1 MSFRIEK
8 KLFVIPEKK
17 LTFLEWLINSGGI
30 KIFSDRE
37 VSSIYFD
44 NENFQMFKESEE
56 GIVPRKKIRIRSYNL
71 FKEPEDTE
79 LLETKISS
87 SEGRF
92 KQSNSIKNYAD
103 FIKFGIFDKQYGACS
118 PKLRVNYKRSYYKVK
133 NLRLTYDRNIKYY
146 KFNSS
151 KIESVNA
158 ICDDFI
164 SVELKSTSINLE
176 NYILKNFPFST
187 VRFSKYCR
195 GISKAFKNII
205 D

>member
-8 KLFVIPEKK
+8 KLFIVPEKK
-17 LTFLEWLINSGGI
+17 LIFLEWLNNSGGT
-30 KIFSDRE
+30 KIFSDRD

-71 FKEPEDTE
+71 FKKLEGTE

-87 SEGRF
+87 SEGRY
-92 KQSNSIKNYAD
+92 KQSNSIENYKD
-103 FIKFGIFDKQYGACS
+103 LIKFGIFDKQYGACS
-118 PKLRVNYKRSYYKVK
+118 AKLMVNYKRSYYKVK
-133 NLRLTYDRNIKYY
+133 NLRLTYDRDIKYY
-146 KFNSS
+146 KYNSS
-151 KIESVNA
+151 KIESRNE
-158 ICDDFI
+158 ISDDFI
-164 SVELKSTSINLE
+164 SVELKSTSTNLE

-195 GISKAFKNII
+195 GINMVFKNLVN
-205 D
+205 

>member
-17 LTFLEWLINSGGI
+17 LTFLEWLSNSGGI

-56 GIVPRKKIRIRSYNL
+56 GIVPRKKIRIRSYNF

-151 KIESVNA
+151 KMESVNE

-195 GISKAFKNII
+195 GINKAFKNII

>member
-17 LTFLEWLINSGGI
+17 LTFLEWLSNSGGI

-151 KIESVNA
+151 KMESVNA